1 MSVEAH
7 GPTSSTASA
16 LSTVSVALF
25 GAVTNRLSNP
35 LGSVHHGKMARLIA
49 GNVKNRRVGMASDAG
64 LRGEMRT
71 PGQISRRGCLFALL
85 ALVITTAMLAWAALF
100 ALHRI
105 FPAPPAVW
113 SADGEQFAQLRSLQ
127 GTWQDSIGGKIEFT
141 DTSFAT
147 GGILTGGNVTFVD
160 VPQVFSWAAGPPP
173 PSYGHGTWKIGTSSR
188 SMMGLQHQPD
198 AGIISIRFGTGTLG
212 TYPLVGLEVEGPAS
226 APSFLCEYP
235 DPANACTFRKI
246 S

>member
-1 MSVEAH
+1 
-7 GPTSSTASA
+7 
-16 LSTVSVALF
+16 
-25 GAVTNRLSNP
+25 
-35 LGSVHHGKMARLIA
+35 
-49 GNVKNRRVGMASDAG
+49 MASDAG

-85 ALVITTAMLAWAALF
+85 ALVITAAMLTWAALF
-100 ALHRI
+100 ALHRM

-127 GTWQDSIGGKIEFT
+127 GTWQDSVGGKIVFT
-141 DTSFAT
+141 GTSIAP
-147 GGILTGGNVTFVD
+147 GGILTGGKVTFVD
-160 VPQVFSWAAGPPP
+160 VPQVFSWAVGPPP

-188 SMMGLQHQPD
+188 YMMGLQHQPD
-198 AGIISIRFGTGTLG
+198 AGIISIQFGTGTLG

-235 DPANACTFRKI
+235 DPTNTCTFRRI